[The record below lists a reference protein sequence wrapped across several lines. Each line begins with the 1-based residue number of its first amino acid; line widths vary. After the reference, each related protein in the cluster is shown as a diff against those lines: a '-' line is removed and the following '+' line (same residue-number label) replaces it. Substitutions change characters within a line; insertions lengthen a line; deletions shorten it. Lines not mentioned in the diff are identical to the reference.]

1 MPSPTQ
7 PAAGLAQAC
16 ALWRVDG
23 DRTEPRGDRLAVEEP
38 LEIALSFSRRALR
51 VTQTLALTMRT
62 PGHDHE
68 LAAGFL
74 FTEGIVTAANQIE
87 SIDTVATEPVTRVQ
101 VRLIDDL
108 EVDLRSLERHGT
120 MTSACGVCGKTSAEA
135 LRRRPAFVPPR
146 DQPRFSF
153 ETIHRL
159 PAALRASQVA
169 FDQTGG
175 LHGAALCNEDGD
187 VLAVFEDVGRHNAVD
202 KVIGTQFLDG
212 GLPLAAEI
220 LLVSGRASFELVQ
233 KAIMAGLPALA
244 AVGAPSTLAVQIA
257 REAGLTLI
265 GFLRDGRFN
274 VYSGVPRL
282 PELMPAAGE
291 ERCFDEDKAPSKSP
305 GAVATM
311 ERGRVI
317 LHPSHGAFPTSA
329 R

>member
-1 MPSPTQ
+1 MPSSIQ
-7 PAAGLAQAC
+7 PATGLAQAC

-23 DRTEPRGDRLAVEEP
+23 QQSEPCNDRLATEEP
-38 LEIALSFSRRALR
+38 LEIELSFVRQNLR

-74 FTEGIVTAANQIE
+74 FTEGIVTARNQIE
-87 SIDTVATEPVTRVQ
+87 AIDTVATEPVTRVH
-101 VRLIDDL
+101 VRLSDDL
-108 EVDLRSLERHGT
+108 EVDLRSMERHGT
-120 MTSACGVCGKTSAEA
+120 MTSACGVCGKTSAET
-135 LRRRPAFVPPR
+135 LYRRPAFVPPT
-146 DQPRFSF
+146 DQPRFDF

-159 PAALRASQVA
+159 PAALRASQAA

-175 LHGAALCNEDGD
+175 LHGAALCNEQGD
-187 VLAVFEDVGRHNAVD
+187 MLAGFEDVGRHNAVD
-202 KVIGTQFLDG
+202 KVIGAQFLG
-212 GLPLAAEI
+212 GSLPLSSEI
-220 LLVSGRASFELVQ
+220 LVVSGRASFELVQ

-244 AVGAPSTLAVQIA
+244 AVGAPSSLAVQMA

-282 PELMPAAGE
+282 PELMTAGA
-291 ERCFDEDKAPSKSP
+291 RRAL
-305 GAVATM
+305 AT
-311 ERGRVI
+311 EVGRVI
-317 LHPSHGAFPTSA
+317 LNAPLNAGTTPA